1 MTGLVECP
9 YCAEA
14 LEVTHEV
21 SDYDW
26 NSGASFKGLAE
37 IRCPYCHEEMT
48 VEATAI
54 VVDVEVLDD

>member
-1 MTGLVECP
+1 M
-9 YCAEA
+9 
-14 LEVTHEV
+14 THEV